1 LKKVLIIRF
10 SSIGDIVLTTP
21 IVRCI
26 RQQIP
31 GSLIHYLT
39 KKAFSGIVSQNPYID
54 KVFALE
60 DSLGAVIKQLKAEQ
74 YDYIVDLHNNLR
86 SFRVRLAL
94 NKPGSTFNKLN
105 FEKWL
110 IVNLK
115 IDRLPDK
122 HIVERYF
129 ESTAGLGIR
138 NDQQGLDYFINTA
151 DEIDTDQLP
160 KPWRSGYIAL
170 VIGARHA
177 TKRMP
182 VDRLTEVA
190 RLVEKP
196 VILLGGPED
205 QSNGDIIAAAAG
217 PLVLN
222 YCGKTT
228 LGQSASLVRQSHLVI
243 THDTGLMHIA
253 AAFRKKI
260 ISIWGNTIPEFG
272 MFPYLPGHTG
282 GFRIFEI
289 KGLSCRPCSKLGFE
303 KCPRGHFKCMKEHST
318 VEISRSASRLWE
330 GGI

>member
-1 LKKVLIIRF
+1 MKKILIIRF

-21 IVRCI
+21 VVRCI

-31 GSLIHYLT
+31 GSEVHYLT
-39 KKAFSGIVSQNPYID
+39 KKSFADIVSQNPYID

-60 DSLGAVIKQLKAEQ
+60 NSLGIIIKQLRAEQ
-74 YDYIVDLHNNLR
+74 YDFIVDLHNNLR
-86 SFRVRLAL
+86 SFRVRMAL
-94 NKPGSTFNKLN
+94 NKPGSAFNKLN
-105 FEKWL
+105 LEKWL

-138 NDQQGLDYFINTA
+138 NDQKGLDYFIRST

-160 KPWRSGYIAL
+160 EPWRSGFIAV
-170 VIGARHA
+170 VIGAKHA

-205 QSNGDIIAAAAG
+205 QENGNAIAEVAG

-228 LGQSASLVRQSHLVI
+228 LGQSASLVRQSRLVI

-303 KCPRGHFKCMKEHST
+303 KCPRGHFKCMKDHST
-318 VEISRSASRLWE
+318 VEISRSSRVLWE
-330 GGI
+330 D